1 MASYEPVIKNGASGA
16 IFYVALKP
24 YTSTGRFQANPTL
37 AAGDVTISIDGGAFA
52 NLATLPDAEPN
63 SSKSV
68 RVLLS
73 QAETNGDNLV
83 ILFSDQTDPPEWID
97 AFVNIQTVAYNFDT
111 LPAAVWATVL
121 EGIYT
126 AQAYMR
132 LIASA
137 LLGKVSGMQTNSPV
151 FRDTGDTTNRISAT
165 TDVYGNRS
173 AVTLVS
179 S

>member
-24 YTSTGRFQANPTL
+24 YVATGRFQANPTL
-37 AAGDVTISIDGGAFA
+37 AAGDVKISIDGGAFA
-52 NLATLPDAEPN
+52 NLATLPDAQPDTT
-63 SSKSV
+63 KAV
-68 RVLLS
+68 RTILS

-83 ILFSDQTDPPEWID
+83 VLFSDQTDPPEWQD
-97 AFVNIQTVAYNFDT
+97 LFVNIQTVAYNFDS
-111 LPAAVWATVL
+111 LPTAIWTVVQ
-121 EGIYT
+121 EGTYT

-132 LIASA
+132 LFASA
-137 LLGKVSGMQTNSPV
+137 LLGKVSGMQANSPI

-173 AVTLVS
+173 SVTLVS